1 MAKTEKSSRLVWL
14 VLVIFVFLACVSLLD
29 YFAPRVVEKR
39 ILHTGEV
46 QAPAI
51 APTGLAHL
59 TTEQKSAPSE
69 VPGGSQHKDKSI
81 AHWIEAK
88 PRGTEVKISGN
99 PLHKPCPDCMNGGV
113 CNPSLGVCNCRS
125 GFNGTDCS
133 EADAWPCNFPNPEE
147 MLPIERHINSMCWG
161 SCNTNNHKCF
171 CGDKGKFPDR
181 PLRYCDP
188 VGPAVQHEWPLLD
201 GLQRSPVPYEK
212 IWSSNNASA
221 TEVGWCDADPQKQE
235 VPAAHCSC
243 IYEGYGGKLCDIKIP
258 HVCPNQ
264 CNGRGECYHGLCMCK
279 SGWAG
284 ADCSVP
290 YPKQPAPAAAEAA
303 PAAQRRPLIYVYE
316 LPSEFNSQ

>member
-1 MAKTEKSSRLVWL
+1 
-14 VLVIFVFLACVSLLD
+14 
-29 YFAPRVVEKR
+29 
-39 ILHTGEV
+39 
-46 QAPAI
+46 
-51 APTGLAHL
+51 
-59 TTEQKSAPSE
+59 
-69 VPGGSQHKDKSI
+69 
-81 AHWIEAK
+81 
-88 PRGTEVKISGN
+88 
-99 PLHKPCPDCMNGGV
+99 MNGGV

-147 MLPIERHINSMCWG
+147 MLPIERHINSM
-161 SCNTNNHKCF
+161 
-171 CGDKGKFPDR
+171 
-181 PLRYCDP
+181 YCDP

-264 CNGRGECYHGLCMCK
+264 
-279 SGWAG
+279 
-284 ADCSVP
+284 
-290 YPKQPAPAAAEAA
+290 
-303 PAAQRRPLIYVYE
+303 
-316 LPSEFNSQ
+316 